1 MLSLVFE
8 RDGGYPRMF
17 REDGAY
23 APLIEP
29 PGAAG
34 ETMYDREVS
43 RVYALAIRPCIPL
56 RARQTLYE
64 LHAGAHGEHGWH
76 PHDLGRWCPVC
87 AALSTASDDWGAYWS
102 LEHAVLHCPL
112 ARLIWHQ
119 VLTAWTEHLPRQ
131 TWTDGPAPQSLPDCR
146 LQDFACTADIRRA
159 VLIGLRPDD
168 QREHADPFALLRAI
182 TVHELYRHSTRLRRR
197 SHAMGLDP
205 RGGDLPAGVEAVYS
219 SIRHAFQRAA
229 AGELRRCVDIERWL
243 RARGRLPP
251 GRGPVH
257 EWKDR
262 WVSPGFC
269 ELDGLVCTQTLLPAS
284 SPALPPSPP

>member
-1 MLSLVFE
+1 MKPTPAANAASIAPPRT
-8 RDGGYPRMF
+8 RD
-17 REDGAY
+17 
-23 APLIEP
+23 AP
-29 PGAAG
+29 
-34 ETMYDREVS
+34 
-43 RVYALAIRPCIPL
+43 
-56 RARQTLYE
+56 RARALSPPRGPLWRRASLAPNNSAISTPRFCRCHVAGRRASPPRVTLY
-64 LHAGAHGEHGWH
+64 
-76 PHDLGRWCPVC
+76 
-87 AALSTASDDWGAYWS
+87 
-102 LEHAVLHCPL
+102 
-112 ARLIWHQ
+112 AR
-119 VLTAWTEHLPRQ
+119 
-131 TWTDGPAPQSLPDCR
+131 D
-146 LQDFACTADIRRA
+146 
-159 VLIGLRPDD
+159 
-168 QREHADPFALLRAI
+168 LRAI
-182 TVHELYRHSTRLRRR
+182 TVHELYRHSARLRRR

-243 RARGRLPP
+243 RARGRRPP